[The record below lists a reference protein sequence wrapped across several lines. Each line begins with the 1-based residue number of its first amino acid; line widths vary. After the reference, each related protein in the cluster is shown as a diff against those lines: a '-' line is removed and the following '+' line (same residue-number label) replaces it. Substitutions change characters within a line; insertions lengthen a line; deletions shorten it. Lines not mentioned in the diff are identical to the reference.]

1 MTKHKIPTRI
11 EWRKFKTE
19 YGVKD
24 GASKGV
30 ELGDAIDKFWSSVRA
45 LEGTAPEPAKSVA

>member
-1 MTKHKIPTRI
+1 MTKHKIPTRE
-11 EWRKFKTE
+11 EWRKFKAE

-30 ELGDAIDKFWSSVRA
+30 ELGDAIDKFLS
-45 LEGTAPEPAKSVA
+45 LIHI